1 MDDTQPIAAEKAP
14 PGLAMRILHFPMTR
28 LILGIVAFAIAS
40 IVASFVAR
48 TIDPSHAGV
57 PRVAAATVT
66 AVIFIA
72 IYLAFTTFVER
83 RGNVEFAL
91 RGALSE
97 LAAGLAIGAILFS
110 IVMAVIWA
118 FGGYQVIGTRGVEVL
133 VPVVALSIV
142 SGVTEEILLRGLF
155 FRLIEDWLGSWAALL
170 LSAALFGA
178 LHLGN
183 PNASLLA
190 GFAIALEAGIMLA
203 AIYMVTRRLW
213 AAIGVHSAWNF
224 TQGGIYGIAISGN
237 DTPGLLVPRITG
249 SELLTGGAFGAEASL
264 PAMLVATAF
273 GIGVVAYAA
282 RRGQIIAPSWVRRR
296 HLAAAHS

>member
-1 MDDTQPIAAEKAP
+1 MTDLPSPAAKTPP
-14 PGLAMRILHFPMTR
+14 PGMLVRIYQFPITR
-28 LILGIVAFAIAS
+28 LVLGVFAFALAA

-48 TIDPSHAGV
+48 AIDPLHGGV
-57 PRVAAATVT
+57 PQVAAAVVT
-66 AVIFIA
+66 AAIFIA
-72 IYLAFTTFVER
+72 IYLAFTTFIER

-91 RGALSE
+91 PGAFAE
-97 LAAGLAIGAILFS
+97 LAAGLAIGVVLFS
-110 IVMAVIWA
+110 TVVAVIWA
-118 FGGYQVIGTRGVEVL
+118 LGGYQVLSTRGAEVL
-133 VPVVALSIV
+133 LPVVALSIV
-142 SGVTEEILLRGLF
+142 SGVTEEILLRGIF
-155 FRLIEDWLGSWAALL
+155 FRLIEEWLGSWAALI

-190 GFAIALEAGIMLA
+190 GVAIALEAGIMLA

-213 AAIGVHSAWNF
+213 AAIGVHAAWNF
-224 TQGGIYGIAISGN
+224 TQGGIFGIPISGG

-249 SELLTGGAFGAEASL
+249 PELLTGGAFGAEASL

-282 RRGQIIAPSWVRRR
+282 RRGQIIAPSWVRRH
-296 HLAAAHS
+296 HLVAAQS